1 MEKGYTRARM
11 VDGGDSMS
19 VIDRLEE
26 LKERA
31 TELEE
36 VREKLWDLLC
46 LIEEVENMMP
56 ENILGSHHAEM
67 EYGDTLAEV
76 EQELQEIEDKLE

>member
-1 MEKGYTRARM
+1 
-11 VDGGDSMS
+11 MS

-76 EQELQEIEDKLE
+76 EQELQEIEDKVDN